1 MSTALIFLE
10 KNIDNI
16 RIFSLLAKPSVF
28 FTLFKQIEKIYFAEI
43 ILLDLLVLV
52 DVEGNE
58 GEHS

>member
-28 FTLFKQIEKIYFAEI
+28 FTLFKQIEEIYFAEI
-43 ILLDLLVLV
+43 ILFDLLVLV

-58 GEHS
+58 REHS